1 VKLTPPVSYAGP
13 AVAVWMVLG
22 ILWLIYLYNRHP
34 ERVAE
39 VSRVHLDDPVE
50 DVAAAT

>member
-1 VKLTPPVSYAGP
+1 V
-13 AVAVWMVLG
+13 
-22 ILWLIYLYNRHP
+22 YLYNRHP

-50 DVAAAT
+50 DLAPVA

>member
-1 VKLTPPVSYAGP
+1 ML
-13 AVAVWMVLG
+13 LG
-22 ILWLIYLYNRHP
+22 VLWLVYLYLRHP

-50 DVAAAT
+50 EIAAAT